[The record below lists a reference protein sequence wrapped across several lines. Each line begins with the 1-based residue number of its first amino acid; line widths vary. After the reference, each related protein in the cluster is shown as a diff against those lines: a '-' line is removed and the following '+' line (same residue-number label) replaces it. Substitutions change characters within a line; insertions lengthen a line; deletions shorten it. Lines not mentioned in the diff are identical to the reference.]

1 MALLGDTIPELILG
15 DALMAENNLPV
26 LKRYAKAKI
35 FRVLGFA
42 FSIVSAVFTASAS
55 FANDG
60 QPVAVRYW
68 PNNCISI
75 ETMWNFHI
83 VIGVDATSRQL
94 LPRTADVEF
103 IDDFWEASEGNMLVL
118 DRNPNEPKPTL
129 NSFATDQ
136 QCSTEAI
143 RIARVAIKGSET
155 SKQLYVT
162 SLQVDGVNIVDCKN
176 NSAQELVSSLNG
188 RELPDELRK
197 VDVLLL
203 DDSNDQPTVLQ
214 TLSELLRPKVILLR
228 KNFQHEKISSSA
240 IETIEHNTIAVSK
253 SNEPNGKTRWVKLG
267 DSVWKMEEQLAGMFA
282 KKEAACLSSRLVF
295 KEFSRVQMNFRPS
308 NGTHTPRWNAEHM
321 MGREL
326 LFFSQIYH
334 AVDPN
339 IPVMDLNPKQMPN
352 EYHAAH
358 LDWTGAEEAMQMD
371 RVEAFTR
378 RYAYL
383 LSGMILDQ
391 KAKGSS
397 FWTPKALLLQME
409 KHYSEHTANVVKKK
423 SLVEWPEK

>member
-1 MALLGDTIPELILG
+1 
-15 DALMAENNLPV
+15 MAENNRPV
-26 LKRYAKAKI
+26 LTKKTKAKTY
-35 FRVLGFA
+35 RVLGF
-42 FSIVSAVFTASAS
+42 VFFFFPSVTTALSS
-55 FANDG
+55 SANDG

-68 PNNCISI
+68 PNNGVSI

-83 VIGVDATSRQL
+83 TIGIDATSRKL

-103 IDDFWEASEGNMLVL
+103 IDDFWEASEGNILVL

-129 NSFATDQ
+129 NAFVAQYPYS
-136 QCSTEAI
+136 SEAI
-143 RIARVAIKGSET
+143 RIVRVAIKGSE
-155 SKQLYVT
+155 SNDQLYVT
-162 SLQVDGVNIVDCKN
+162 SLQVDGVNIVDCKHHP
-176 NSAQELVSSLNG
+176 ARELVSHLN
-188 RELPDELRK
+188 RRDLPKELQR

-203 DDSNDQPTVLQ
+203 DAANDQPASLQ
-214 TLSELLRPKVILLR
+214 TLSELVRPKVILLR
-228 KNFQHEKISSSA
+228 KNFQHEKISSFA

-253 SNEPNGKTRWVKLG
+253 SNESNESNESNGKTRWVKLE
-267 DSVWKMEEQLAGMFA
+267 DSVWKMDEPLAGMFA
-282 KKEAACLSSRLVF
+282 KKEAACISSRLVF
-295 KEFSRVQMNFRPS
+295 KELSTVQMNFRPT

-352 EYHAAH
+352 EYQAAH

-383 LSGMILDQ
+383 LSGMVLDQ

-423 SLVEWPEK
+423 SLPDWPEK